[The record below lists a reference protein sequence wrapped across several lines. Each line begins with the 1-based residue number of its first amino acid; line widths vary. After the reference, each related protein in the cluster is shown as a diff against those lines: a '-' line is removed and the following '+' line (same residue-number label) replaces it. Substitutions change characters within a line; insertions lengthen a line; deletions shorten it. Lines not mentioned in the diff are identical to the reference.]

1 MEELEV
7 MGSEGELS
15 SGYKLVPWS
24 SWDQWDFV
32 REHLFSPSPDS
43 VAAALRRISAWRSR
57 GSLPIPIDVTAAFVE
72 AQQKDPFF
80 RKGPEDDALTSEEML
95 ASLYSM
101 AIMRLVNCYVEH
113 AHKKTGRSIS
123 ELADAVGIPRVLVDI
138 RHESSHRDLPSLR
151 LVRLA
156 SMKALDW
163 LKSNYWEPQKNA
175 IPDVRVE
182 IRTRLREMAY
192 YLKIKNVKKSSLE
205 IKGNRSGKQISR
217 TVKIITRLYA
227 TYSLEVISVLLE
239 LFQSQAPDIFG
250 AGPMQHSENP
260 DNGDSRF
267 LAISNNSLKTI
278 ITKLSSKEPRLLLS
292 LLKVVLEKIEAIESL
307 RSKNEESHVLPFQY
321 QTEPSQVNHLCSLV
335 SWLVTKLK
343 ASKDSGDISLINENG
358 ALSSDKN
365 AVPKFSLQKLLRK
378 CLTLSFL
385 GDEYL
390 ADSVS
395 MLLDMIEDDTQK
407 EKLKKLILLRLQ
419 NWPTEDPL
427 LLKEDDSIKKAAE
440 KLEFLKQRLE
450 KRRLKN
456 LGSLNC
462 DTGEASIWTVAKSWV
477 PCPIGMVPCSFSST
491 AVLPI
496 LDLVDDNRLEEKTI
510 PTDDLQLVD
519 NHHDNDGGDSDS
531 HDEPLLSNGR
541 AAKKL
546 RPSPEKVHIINLRQS
561 PDPIEGRLLI
571 NGAWVKVS
579 KEELVSIVT
588 TLRSG
593 V

>member
-1 MEELEV
+1 MVEL
-7 MGSEGELS
+7 
-15 SGYKLVPWS
+15 
-24 SWDQWDFV
+24 DQWDFV
-32 REHLFSPSPDS
+32 ESTSSPPSPDS

-80 RKGPEDDALTSEEML
+80 RKGPVDDALTSEEML

-101 AIMRLVNCYVEH
+101 AIMSLKH
-113 AHKKTGRSIS
+113 LIS
-123 ELADAVGIPRVLVDI
+123 
-138 RHESSHRDLPSLR
+138 
-151 LVRLA
+151 
-156 SMKALDW
+156 
-163 LKSNYWEPQKNA
+163 
-175 IPDVRVE
+175 
-182 IRTRLREMAY
+182 
-192 YLKIKNVKKSSLE
+192 
-205 IKGNRSGKQISR
+205 
-217 TVKIITRLYA
+217 
-227 TYSLEVISVLLE
+227 
-239 LFQSQAPDIFG
+239 FG

-267 LAISNNSLKTI
+267 LAISNNTLKTI

-307 RSKNEESHVLPFQY
+307 RSKN
-321 QTEPSQVNHLCSLV
+321 
-335 SWLVTKLK
+335 
-343 ASKDSGDISLINENG
+343 
-358 ALSSDKN
+358 
-365 AVPKFSLQKLLRK
+365 
-378 CLTLSFL
+378 
-385 GDEYL
+385 
-390 ADSVS
+390 DSVS

-419 NWPTEDPL
+419 NWPTEDPM

-450 KRRLKN
+450 KR
-456 LGSLNC
+456 
-462 DTGEASIWTVAKSWV
+462 
-477 PCPIGMVPCSFSST
+477 SST

-546 RPSPEKVHIINLRQS
+546 RPSPEKVHIFNLRQS

-579 KEELVSIVT
+579 KEELVSIAT

>member
-1 MEELEV
+1 MHVNRYSFAGNVYVNVSFFSLNFAK
-7 MGSEGELS
+7 MDS
-15 SGYKLVPWS
+15 
-24 SWDQWDFV
+24 FIA
-32 REHLFSPSPDS
+32 LF
-43 VAAALRRISAWRSR
+43 L
-57 GSLPIPIDVTAAFVE
+57 
-72 AQQKDPFF
+72 
-80 RKGPEDDALTSEEML
+80 LTS
-95 ASLYSM
+95 A
-101 AIMRLVNCYVEH
+101 
-113 AHKKTGRSIS
+113 
-123 ELADAVGIPRVLVDI
+123 
-138 RHESSHRDLPSLR
+138 
-151 LVRLA
+151 
-156 SMKALDW
+156 
-163 LKSNYWEPQKNA
+163 
-175 IPDVRVE
+175 
-182 IRTRLREMAY
+182 
-192 YLKIKNVKKSSLE
+192 
-205 IKGNRSGKQISR
+205 
-217 TVKIITRLYA
+217 
-227 TYSLEVISVLLE
+227 
-239 LFQSQAPDIFG
+239 
-250 AGPMQHSENP
+250 
-260 DNGDSRF
+260 
-267 LAISNNSLKTI
+267 
-278 ITKLSSKEPRLLLS
+278 
-292 LLKVVLEKIEAIESL
+292 
-307 RSKNEESHVLPFQY
+307 EESHVLPFQY

-343 ASKDSGDISLINENG
+343 ASKDSGHISLINENG

-419 NWPTEDPL
+419 NWPTEDPM

-462 DTGEASIWTVAKSWV
+462 DTGEASTWTVAKSWV

-496 LDLVDDNRLEEKTI
+496 LDLVNDNRLEEKTI

-531 HDEPLLSNGR
+531 HEDPLLYNGR

-546 RPSPEKVHIINLRQS
+546 RPSPEKVHVINLRQS

-579 KEELVSIVT
+579 KEELVSIAT
-588 TLRSG
+588 TLSSG